1 MEKGGSSCN
10 RTFVQDGE
18 VPDGS
23 YENQGKRL
31 NSKVDFLTAIK
42 AWQ

>member
-10 RTFVQDGE
+10 HTFVQGRE
-18 VPDGS
+18 MADGS
-23 YENQGKRL
+23 YENQGKLL